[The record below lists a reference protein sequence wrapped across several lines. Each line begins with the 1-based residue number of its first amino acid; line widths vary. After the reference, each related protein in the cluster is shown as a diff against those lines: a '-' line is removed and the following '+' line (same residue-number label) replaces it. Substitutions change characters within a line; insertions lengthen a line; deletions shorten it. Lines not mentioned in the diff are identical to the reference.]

1 MWTAA
6 RLLVVLALIGGGA
19 FALRA
24 TKTSS
29 PSHAQKSS
37 PVRVAASSPA
47 RDEIVLGDS
56 ATNDNNT
63 PTDEVQKKAVST
75 EPIHLAT
82 LQAFDEAPPEPE
94 HETRHHRRVH
104 RHWHYHR
111 FRRYHRR

>member
-29 PSHAQKSS
+29 VSHAPTTS
-37 PVRVAASSPA
+37 PARVAASSPN
-47 RDEIVLGDS
+47 RDEIVLGTPVTS
-56 ATNDNNT
+56 DNNIL
-63 PTDEVQKKAVST
+63 TDEAQKKVVST
-75 EPIHLAT
+75 EAIHLAT
-82 LQAFDEAPPEPE
+82 LQAYDEVPAEPE
-94 HETRHHRRVH
+94 HETRHHRRVQ

-111 FRRYHRR
+111 FRRSHRR